1 MTPTFLTV
9 VLAAFL
15 SGDPTPTADAAP
27 RKPNPLAPS
36 LPLLTSDEEDQLDK
50 IIDRFMLFDTGEL
63 KGDEGKK
70 ALGDFEKLGPEAI
83 PALIRG
89 INRAAVM
96 EKSCPT
102 LVIAKK
108 LSRMLAASDDDE
120 LLDFAY
126 DNIAAGVD
134 RSQHMAVLQNLRVM
148 CMLRRNALQRL
159 AERTGVKAP
168 HKMTTAELADAM
180 ARDSGNRLKM
190 ELMELGQ
197 RKGPDVL
204 TGLIAAAGNKDQDV
218 QKLARDLMV
227 AQMATQGI
235 DIIQTEM
242 PRRTHR
248 RTAGGGAGGGEIH
261 QPGRRSDWS
270 PGRPRRRRGRRRA
283 SIAGEDQRR
292 RGFRPGVF
300 LAVGRRGG
308 LQEVAGMVGQGGG
321 SDGQRRSNG
330 KAAAA
335 CLPPRIVQPLPR
347 RHCRPPHL
355 QRVEQFVRLRRVQ
368 HQRPVFGP
376 QEALADHVIQ
386 PAQ

>member
-1 MTPTFLTV
+1 MTPTLLTV

-15 SGDPTPTADAAP
+15 SGDPTPTDDPAP

-96 EKSCPT
+96 ENSCPT

-108 LSRMLAASDDDE
+108 LSRMLVASDDDE

-126 DNIAAGVD
+126 DNIAAGVE
-134 RSQHMAVLQNLRVM
+134 RSQHMRVLQDLRVM

-218 QKLARDLMV
+218 QKLALELMV
-227 AQMATQGI
+227 GQMATQGI
-235 DIIQTEM
+235 EVVQIEM
-242 PRRTHR
+242 RDEHID
-248 RTAGGGAGGGEIH
+248 A
-261 QPGRRSDWS
+261 
-270 PGRPRRRRGRRRA
+270 RRA
-283 SIAGEDQRR
+283 AAR
-292 RGFRPGVF
+292 
-300 LAVGRRGG
+300 
-308 LQEVAGMVGQGGG
+308 
-321 SDGQRRSNG
+321 
-330 KAAAA
+330 AAAKFTS
-335 CLPPRIVQPLPR
+335 LTGDLIGL
-347 RHCRPPHL
+347 
-355 QRVEQFVRLRRVQ
+355 
-368 HQRPVFGP
+368 
-376 QEALADHVIQ
+376 LADHDPDVADAAHQSLVKISGGEDFG
-386 PAQ
+386 PSSSSRSDVEAAQKKWQAWWDKERGK